1 MTTTAAETIPGQLVP
16 LSEGRLLL
24 VPNTA
29 VAEIIPMAPYV
40 PAEDDV
46 DWHMG
51 TYNWRGVDIPL
62 ICFESMN
69 GGPIPELTPL
79 TKIVVFNSLLD
90 TADLKFFGLL
100 SQGIPTLKQID
111 GSQIQESD
119 SDDDTAFVQTAAVVE
134 GVSVLIPDIVAVS
147 EQLLNMR

>member
-1 MTTTAAETIPGQLVP
+1 MTTTVAEMIPGQLVP
-16 LSEGRLLL
+16 LTEGRLLL

-29 VAEIIPMAPYV
+29 VAEIIPMGPYV

-62 ICFESMN
+62 LCFEAMN
-69 GGPIPELTPL
+69 GGNVPELTPL

-90 TADLKFFGLL
+90 SSDLKFFGLV

-111 GSQIQESD
+111 GGQIQESD
-119 SDDDTAFVQTAAVVE
+119 SDEVPAFIQTAAVVD
-134 GVSVLIPDIVAVS
+134 GTHVLIPDIVAIS
-147 EQLLNMR
+147 EQLLNLQ